1 MRWPWQKPEIKEPPK
16 CNHKF
21 KDFPWYM
28 SSAYHLGTDR
38 LEATIIEPY
47 VCLLCKE
54 RKDVLLQR
62 YSHYEPSHKKAD
74 EWLANEI
81 AEFKDRI
88 LPKPVVEDM
97 IADTQL
103 VDREFLKY
111 YEMVHNI
118 ESSTPKLEIP
128 KDPNPVSPDQLMQWI
143 MAKNGI
149 EPYAS
154 HFRNVRG
161 WEVHTITPLTKE
173 EIKQWND
180 V

>member
-28 SSAYHLGTDR
+28 SSVYHLGTDR

-111 YEMVHNI
+111 YEMVHNM

-143 MAKNGI
+143 MAKKGI

-154 HFRNVRG
+154 HFKDVRG

-173 EIKQWND
+173 EIEQWND